1 MNFFATVGKK
11 GVVLLEK
18 PSLVL
23 EGGTFRPIFS
33 SGAMDALLDHDV
45 TFPYCVGV
53 SAGISDGVSYLS
65 KQRGRNLEIVRRFR
79 NDPRY
84 IGVRNFFTCKS
95 LFGLDFVFREIPQK
109 WIPFDYETFRSYEG
123 TCLVGVTNART
134 GKTEYFHGQEDGEQF
149 QFLRATCAIP
159 LFFPAIPIGE
169 EWYYDGGLTDP
180 IPVRKAIAD
189 GCKRHL
195 IILTQPKGY
204 EKRLGRENIFA
215 AKRMHRRFP
224 AIEQALLVRHLL
236 YNETVA
242 FCEKLEQEGKA
253 VLLRPSHPLDSF
265 EKSVLVLEQT
275 WQEGYDAACTRM
287 EEIRS
292 LFQEPS

>member
-159 LFFPAIPIGE
+159 LFS
-169 EWYYDGGLTDP
+169 L
-180 IPVRKAIAD
+180 
-189 GCKRHL
+189 L
-195 IILTQPKGY
+195 SLL
-204 EKRLGRENIFA
+204 EKNGI
-215 AKRMHRRFP
+215 MMG
-224 AIEQALLVRHLL
+224 AL
-236 YNETVA
+236 
-242 FCEKLEQEGKA
+242 
-253 VLLRPSHPLDSF
+253 P
-265 EKSVLVLEQT
+265 
-275 WQEGYDAACTRM
+275 
-287 EEIRS
+287 IRS
-292 LFQEPS
+292 LCEKPLLMAVSGILSSSLSQKAMRNGWEERIYLPQKECIAVFQPLSRPFWYGICFIMKQWPFVKSWNRKERRCCFALPILWTVLKRAF